1 MGRQNSCQ
9 EVETL
14 ASWLDLRVK
23 ARPGVLVE
31 TGSLGSA
38 RFDQVL
44 QMFFQHDG
52 TAKPVRN
59 RDETRKR
66 GRGSV
71 RISERG
77 GGNSSPRQVRMS
89 RKRRRWRTWGGRE
102 SSKDSWGVS
111 KESRKLLIVI
121 QKRDVCNQIK
131 KRAGSAKYRFSDS
144 KVGLGTDGNWCLKSD
159 TSLPFSNW
167 SHKMIRRRCPKSLTI
182 LKRYNTTFFFFLMMI
197 GTQR

>member
-1 MGRQNSCQ
+1 M
-9 EVETL
+9 V
-14 ASWLDLRVK
+14 
-23 ARPGVLVE
+23 RPSPRDG
-31 TGSLGSA
+31 
-38 RFDQVL
+38 
-44 QMFFQHDG
+44 FQHDS
-52 TAKPVRN
+52 TAKPVPN

-77 GGNSSPRQVRMS
+77 GGNSSPRQVRMR
-89 RKRRRWRTWGGRE
+89 RKRWRTWGGRE

-144 KVGLGTDGNWCLKSD
+144 KVGLGTGGNWSSKSD
-159 TSLPFSNW
+159 TSMAFSNW

-182 LKRYNTTFFFFLMMI
+182 SKRYNTTFFFFMI
-197 GTQR
+197 GTQL